1 MIVKS
6 LTRAGRLI
14 SDRVQCNLR
23 EISIWGYVVFFSL
36 FSIVLRRFT
45 TPFNIDDKRTNKERS
60 VSSSSSSQD
69 SGDVVST
76 SEDAVYSEKFDLT
89 NNSLR
94 DHYAKLNTSSEKP
107 IVEVETVTNK
117 DSSKMTTTGLRKD
130 GKVSRSVSGTTTC
143 DVDLEA
149 VEGNNGPTFKDFD
162 ECEATNRLEALDA
175 ALRRNGRFDCEIAL
189 GVPDVDARAQI
200 LSVVVQRLRLETWWT
215 KVIHVAIEEKFIS
228 IESSEG
234 DGVIDCTIKVTH
246 FQQAVSLV
254 SPSVSKQQIKHYE
267 RLREMLQRRG

>member
-23 EISIWGYVVFFSL
+23 EISIWLVVQDYSLGCVVFFSL

-130 GKVSRSVSGTTTC
+130 GKVSRSVSGTTTY
-143 DVDLEA
+143 
-149 VEGNNGPTFKDFD
+149 

-189 GVPDVDARAQI
+189 GLPDVDARAQI
-200 LSVVVQRLRLETWWT
+200 LSVVVQRLRLETCYGKEET
-215 KVIHVAIEEKFIS
+215 RRSSVDLDAIARINC
-228 IESSEG
+228 EG
-234 DGVIDCTIKVTH
+234 FSGADL
-246 FQQAVSLV
+246 ANLV
-254 SPSVSKQQIKHYE
+254 DKSYT
-267 RLREMLQRRG
+267 RGNRGEIYFY

>member
-1 MIVKS
+1 M
-6 LTRAGRLI
+6 
-14 SDRVQCNLR
+14 
-23 EISIWGYVVFFSL
+23 FFSL

-94 DHYAKLNTSSEKP
+94 DHYAKLKTSSEKP

-149 VEGNNGPTFKDFD
+149 VEGNNGRTFKDFGGIKTVLD
-162 ECEATNRLEALDA
+162 KLETDVLFPLLNPRPFDKMNVK
-175 ALRRNGRFDCEIAL
+175 LRTG
-189 GVPDVDARAQI
+189 
-200 LSVVVQRLRLETWWT
+200 LRL
-215 KVIHVAIEEKFIS
+215 
-228 IESSEG
+228 
-234 DGVIDCTIKVTH
+234 
-246 FQQAVSLV
+246 L
-254 SPSVSKQQIKHYE
+254 
-267 RLREMLQRRG
+267 MLL

>member
-23 EISIWGYVVFFSL
+23 EISIWLVVQDYSLGCVVFFSL

-130 GKVSRSVSGTTTC
+130 GKVSRSVSGTTTY
-143 DVDLEA
+143 
-149 VEGNNGPTFKDFD
+149 